1 MIAFFKNLNLRN
13 KLILIQ
19 GTTALIA
26 IITTCTI
33 FVINDVKIYKQ
44 SSVSNKYSI
53 AEIIGTN
60 STPALIFEDKE
71 TATKIL
77 NDLRGN
83 PSILNAQ
90 IFDKRG
96 NLFARFDSKGEEGFV
111 FPTEKHLY
119 DNETFS
125 GNSFFVEYPIVQNKE
140 LLGRVLL
147 RGQIE
152 ALSTIIFTYLKAA
165 ALVLFI
171 GLLVALVISIFL
183 QQAISNRLLS
193 LVSKTEQVI
202 NTGNYSVRM
211 RESGKDEISS
221 LSKAFNTMLEQIEV
235 MEKSLRESNINLEQ
249 RVKERTYEL
258 ETANKEMES
267 FSYSVSHDMRAPL
280 RTINGY
286 SKIIEKKY
294 AHLFDED
301 GKEVLQ
307 TINDEA
313 VRMGKL
319 IDDLLAF
326 SRLGRQDVKKTRVD
340 MTELAEKSLGELM
353 KSEESAEKAEIK
365 IDRLPFAQ
373 CDANLM
379 QQVFINLLSNAIKYS
394 SKQNDPRIHIAAYA
408 DKRKNVYYVRDNGA
422 GFDMKYYNKLFGVF
436 QRLHTQ
442 EEFKGTG
449 IGLAIV
455 QKIILR
461 HGGDVWAE
469 SSEGKGTTFYFSLP
483 K

>member
-1 MIAFFKNLNLRN
+1 MLGFIRNLNLRN
-13 KLILIQ
+13 KLILMQ

-26 IITTCTI
+26 VLTTCII
-33 FVINDVKIYKQ
+33 FVLNDVKIYKQ

-60 STPALIFEDKE
+60 SIAALRFDDNKGAE
-71 TATKIL
+71 KIL
-77 NDLRGN
+77 HDLRN
-83 PSILNAQ
+83 NQTILNAHL
-90 IFDKRG
+90 FDRNG
-96 NLFARFDSKGEEGFV
+96 NLFARYDTKGEEQFS
-111 FPTEKHLY
+111 FPTDKSLY
-119 DNETFS
+119 ENETFV
-125 GNSFFVEYPIVQNKE
+125 GAQFYVEYPIIENRE

-147 RGQIE
+147 RGQITG
-152 ALSTIIFTYLKAA
+152 LTTIIFTYLKAA
-165 ALVLFI
+165 GLVLFI
-171 GLLVALVISIFL
+171 GIVVALIISVFL
-183 QQAISNRLLS
+183 QQTISNRLLS
-193 LVSKTEQVI
+193 LVTKTEQVSD
-202 NTGNYSVRM
+202 TGNYSIRM
-211 RESGKDEISS
+211 SVSGNDEIST
-221 LSKAFNTMLEQIEV
+221 LSKAFNGMMEQIEE
-235 MEKSLRESNINLEQ
+235 MEKNLKEANVYLEQ
-249 RVKERTYEL
+249 RVKERTTEL

-286 SKIIEKKY
+286 SKIIEKNY
-294 AHLFDED
+294 AHLFDAD
-301 GKEVLQ
+301 GKEVLK

-313 VRMGKL
+313 VRMGRL

-326 SRLGRQDVKKTRVD
+326 SRLGRQDVKKTNVD
-340 MTELAEKSLGELM
+340 MNELVAKSLSEVK
-353 KSEESAEKAEIK
+353 KSEEAAEHAEIK
-365 IDRLPFAQ
+365 IDNILPAR

-394 SKQNDPRIHIAAYA
+394 SKQEFPQVHVSSYSER
-408 DKRKNVYYVRDNGA
+408 RKNVYFVKDNGA

-461 HGGDVWAE
+461 HGGDIWAE
-469 SSEGKGTTFYFSLP
+469 SAEGKGATFYFSLP